1 MIKIIVVH
9 HTLPSVKGF
18 TTTLFKNLMPIL
30 QEKIE
35 VNLTWV
41 IHSETKISEYKCEKY
56 EKIIRMNEYN
66 DAFEILEKE
75 KPDLIYIIP
84 GINVPD
90 YAFSLADKS
99 LKIFIIGSELGN
111 VLFTKKSK
119 IGILSQIKNN
129 KENNETNQ
137 IQKFFNNHRF
147 LIKTQKRNKW
157 NYFKIFFDLC
167 SIFFM
172 YFPVKGSRPDFST
185 KFQLD
190 LHFVESE
197 LTVKTLTDLGFEK
210 SKIMI
215 TGNPSY
221 DKIFENDDNLKKT
234 NSIKQK
240 CKILILTTTIY
251 GESRNKT
258 IRKRNLFIT
267 EVIEKIIKNDNEI
280 VVKIHPTHENLDEY
294 RKIIDKIDPEIPVF
308 QEEDLKELIE
318 NTDLIITPVSNSSVI
333 SGLIQKKQII
343 IWNVFDVQN
352 DILLENNLAV
362 ECKDPNELLSL
373 IEHSKK
379 REYSN
384 EKVDEFISKYL
395 FKADGKATERIA
407 KAILKILENK

>member
-90 YAFSLADKS
+90 YAFSLAAKS
-99 LKIFIIGSELGN
+99 LKIFRIGSELGN

-172 YFPVKGSRPDFST
+172 YFPFLIT
-185 KFQLD
+185 K
-190 LHFVESE
+190 
-197 LTVKTLTDLGFEK
+197 
-210 SKIMI
+210 
-215 TGNPSY
+215 
-221 DKIFENDDNLKKT
+221 
-234 NSIKQK
+234 
-240 CKILILTTTIY
+240 
-251 GESRNKT
+251 
-258 IRKRNLFIT
+258 
-267 EVIEKIIKNDNEI
+267 
-280 VVKIHPTHENLDEY
+280 
-294 RKIIDKIDPEIPVF
+294 
-308 QEEDLKELIE
+308 
-318 NTDLIITPVSNSSVI
+318 
-333 SGLIQKKQII
+333 
-343 IWNVFDVQN
+343 
-352 DILLENNLAV
+352 
-362 ECKDPNELLSL
+362 
-373 IEHSKK
+373 
-379 REYSN
+379 
-384 EKVDEFISKYL
+384 
-395 FKADGKATERIA
+395 
-407 KAILKILENK
+407 